1 MPTDKTNKTL
11 GLLALAGLTPY
22 EEKKGEEYMN
32 EKQMEHFRLLLR
44 AWRDQ
49 LRQEVDRT
57 VHHMQD
63 EAANFPDPVNTVEV
77 EDIEP
82 LVDILISVPVISVL
96 MCDFSPD
103 SVVLVCAIVV
113 IYSVFFLLNLAVFGP
128 SPYTAASSLGSCPST
143 VSTLMYLIL

>member
-1 MPTDKTNKTL
+1 MPTAKTNKTL

-32 EKQMEHFRLLLR
+32 EKQMKHFRLLLK

-63 EAANFPDPVNTVEV
+63 EAANFPDPVDRAAQEEEFSLELRTRDRERK
-77 EDIEP
+77 
-82 LVDILISVPVISVL
+82 LIKKSKKR
-96 MCDFSPD
+96 
-103 SVVLVCAIVV
+103 
-113 IYSVFFLLNLAVFGP
+113 
-128 SPYTAASSLGSCPST
+128 
-143 VSTLMYLIL
+143 